1 MFIVE
6 TTPSNTSD
14 KMYSIILNV
23 NIIFVTKCK
32 QRVPSKD
39 NDIWRDL
46 GISR

>member
-6 TTPSNTSD
+6 TTPSNTIY
-14 KMYSIILNV
+14 KMYSIIL

-39 NDIWRDL
+39 YDIWRDL
-46 GISR
+46 GISG